1 MATRDPDRRHKIIE
15 AARRVFARH
24 GYEGASISMIAAEIG
39 LTKAAL
45 YHHFTSKE
53 AIYRASSRTGM
64 DELLMEVSS
73 ALDKA
78 GPLPIDRLRAYM
90 HASAARFERNQDSWM
105 SGSAIFWSTQ
115 SSETRSEVLQVRD
128 RYESLLKEIIH
139 EGMEAGQFRKDIDIN
154 LSSKFLLSIINQ
166 LPRWFRKGGKHSAVE
181 IIDIYLDTYLNGV
194 LDRETVRA

>member
-1 MATRDPDRRHKIIE
+1 SFMATRDPDRRHKIIE

-24 GYEGASISMIAAEIG
+24 GYEAASISMIAAEIG

-45 YHHFTSKE
+45 HHHLTSKE
-53 AIYRASSRTGM
+53 ATYRASPRTGM
-64 DELLMEVSS
+64 DERQMDASS

-90 HASAARFERNQDSWM
+90 RASAARFERTQDSWM

-154 LSSKFLLSIINQ
+154 LSSK
-166 LPRWFRKGGKHSAVE
+166 
-181 IIDIYLDTYLNGV
+181 
-194 LDRETVRA
+194 